1 MSEARYQLGF
11 IGGGKLAG
19 SVIRGLLLKGFCR
32 PQQIIVSEPNAET
45 RGPLQNELGVSIAED
60 NRHLAATAETVFLGL
75 KPQVVL
81 PILREIGGG
90 VQRKLIVS
98 LAAGVRIKSIEA
110 VTPARVMRVMTNTP
124 SAIGRAAS
132 ALAAGSRTTS
142 EDRKKVRAIFSAIGI
157 AVELDENQI
166 DAVTAL
172 SGSGPA
178 FVYRIIE
185 ALAAGAI
192 KAGLKNKDDALKLA
206 AQMVSGAAELLLTSG
221 KTPEELVRMVV
232 TPGGTTAAGLNVMQ
246 QRSTADGISAA
257 VEAAATR
264 GREMAKENR

>member
-1 MSEARYQLGF
+1 M
-11 IGGGKLAG
+11 
-19 SVIRGLLLKGFCR
+19 
-32 PQQIIVSEPNAET
+32 
-45 RGPLQNELGVSIAED
+45 
-60 NRHLAATAETVFLGL
+60 
-75 KPQVVL
+75 VL
-81 PILREIGGG
+81 PIVREIESD
-90 VQRKLIVS
+90 VENKLIVS
-98 LAAGVRIKSIEA
+98 LAAGVRITNIEA

-132 ALAAGSRTTS
+132 ALAVGTRTTS
-142 EDRKKVRAIFSAIGI
+142 EDREKVCAIFNAIGV
-157 AVELDENQI
+157 AVEVDEDQI

-178 FVYRIIE
+178 FVYRMIE

-192 KAGLKNKDDALKLA
+192 KAGLKNKDNALRLA
-206 AQMVSGAAELLLTSG
+206 AQTVLGAADLVLTSG
-221 KTPEELVRMVV
+221 KTPEELVAMVV

-257 VEAAATR
+257 VEAAAAR